1 MSDGATSTDPRPA
14 GAVTR
19 PAAIASYR
27 IERLLGIGS
36 FATVWL
42 GFDPELGAH
51 VAIKVLAENWSHDLR
66 VRERFLDEA
75 RLLWRLDDPRVV
87 RVHAL
92 GELPDGRPYM
102 VMAWAQGG
110 SLRDRLVA
118 GRLPVRTSVLVLREV
133 AAGVAVLHRHRI
145 VHRDLSPGN
154 VLFRHPPGDQTSEAL
169 TAGEVLVADLGLA
182 KAIAAASGLTA
193 RAGTPGFMAPE
204 QDDPLA
210 VVDARTD
217 VYGLGRLGDLLL
229 RVSPSGRSGLPAPLR
244 TGVPPK
250 IAPVLRRATEFRAAD
265 RYPDAAAFGLA
276 LDRATRSWAP
286 GRVWSRYRTTSG
298 RRRALASAA
307 AVGLCIAATLAAAG
321 PPATRSPGERATGDD
336 STGRITVT
344 LPDGWRVRGSGSP
357 GADGRREPALVMAP
371 DPGRWKSDPAMP
383 GAYVGLST
391 DPTARTPALF
401 VSQRQHRTCV
411 ASPVRTTRQA
421 NGEWVV
427 AEFTGCRDGK
437 PVVIEAATV
446 GPGGAGVVF
455 VQMSMPAGTGPVF
468 VDTLLG
474 GVIVR
479 VR

>member
-1 MSDGATSTDPRPA
+1 
-14 GAVTR
+14 VTR

-42 GFDPELGAH
+42 GFDPDLGAR
-51 VAIKVLAENWSHDLR
+51 VAIKVLAENWNHDLR

-75 RLLWRLDDPRVV
+75 RLLWRLDDARVV

-92 GELPDGRPYM
+92 GELPDGRPYL
-102 VMAWAQGG
+102 VMGWAQGG
-110 SLRDRLVA
+110 SLRDCLA
-118 GRLPVRTSVLVLREV
+118 TGRLPVRTSVVVLREI
-133 AAGVAVLHRHRI
+133 AAGVAVLHGHRI

-154 VLFRHPPGDQTSEAL
+154 VLFRHPPGDPAREAL
-169 TAGEVLVADLGLA
+169 DVGEVLVADLGLA

-229 RVSPSGRSGLPAPLR
+229 RVSTSGRPGTPAPLR
-244 TGVPPK
+244 AGVPPK
-250 IAPVLRRATEFRAAD
+250 VAAVLRRATEYQAAD
-265 RYPDAAAFGLA
+265 RYQDAAAFGVA

-286 GRVWSRYRTTSG
+286 GRVWSRYRTTGG

-307 AVGLCIAATLAAAG
+307 AGSLCIAVTLAAAG
-321 PPATRSPGERATGDD
+321 SPATRSPGERATGSDA
-336 STGRITVT
+336 TGRITVT
-344 LPDGWRVRGSGSP
+344 LPDGWHIRGSGSP
-357 GADGRREPALVMAP
+357 AVDGGREPALVMAP

-383 GAYVGLST
+383 GAYVGLSA
-391 DPTARTPALF
+391 DPTALTPALF
-401 VSQRQHRTCV
+401 VSQRQHWNCV

-427 AEFTGCRDGK
+427 AEFTGCLDGK

-455 VQMSMPAGTGPVF
+455 VQISTSAGTGPAF